1 MRQVLR
7 YHERF
12 LQSCRQS
19 TDYVSTAYTA
29 GRSVKE
35 TEGSTVL
42 LKVHAALGFHEENL
56 RRVVDDNKHMM
67 RFLLKISGKKLEERA
82 NTADTE

>member
-1 MRQVLR
+1 MLR

-19 TDYVSTAYTA
+19 AEYVSTAYTA
-29 GRSVKE
+29 GRSLKE
-35 TEGSTVL
+35 TEGRAVL

-67 RFLLKISGKKLEERA
+67 RFLLKIATRKTEERA
-82 NTADTE
+82 NTADTD